1 MTNVSLSMYTQ
12 RIFVVV
18 VNSLLEYMLR
28 YVNVT

>member
-12 RIFVVV
+12 RIFVVG